1 MNLASAARILKAQ
14 PSDKILMVAENAQ
27 YWREVVEAKR
37 LIDSGALGEVLAVR
51 AKFWESADPA
61 LCEWAADGSY
71 NPGSFICEA
80 AEGYVFDGGLHW
92 LRPLRMFLG
101 KALELAFSEPLGSL

>member
-61 LCEWAADGSY
+61 LCGWLPMAPITRAAS
-71 NPGSFICEA
+71 S
-80 AEGYVFDGGLHW
+80 V
-92 LRPLRMFLG
+92 RPLRAMSSMVG
-101 KALELAFSEPLGSL
+101 YTGSDRCACSLRRL

>member
-1 MNLASAARILKAQ
+1 
-14 PSDKILMVAENAQ
+14 MVAENAQ